1 MYYSSITDNIDYMS
15 FTNLK
20 TNKGLFTGTSCAAP
34 CFASMLALVQGFFK
48 EKIGRKLT
56 HEELIEFIKEHT
68 QDLDSISEDTVIE
81 VFKAAK
87 IVKEKLIEKLN
98 IDGCTL
104 VQNNGYGQEVKHY
117 HLHMIPRV
125 VDDQIGMTHDSHGV
139 RPAEDV
145 FKMMQ

>member
-1 MYYSSITDNIDYMS
+1 MDCIFCKIIKGEIPSYTLYENEKVKVILDVNPVSS
-15 FTNLK
+15 
-20 TNKGLFTGTSCAAP
+20 GHC
-34 CFASMLALVQGFFK
+34 LV
-48 EKIGRKLT
+48 LP
-56 HEELIEFIKEHT
+56 KEHT